1 MHSKTLHIIMA
12 GMLLFSESVLMPLY
26 SMDGNH
32 RLNHSNCSDFVLIS
46 GTTNVNQFDFLYKRS
61 GLTFADSDYGQLEI
75 EIPVRDFVPSNP
87 FMYHDFLSLLRADEY
102 PSISISI
109 PQNQMDFISPDNESM
124 KPDVYITIAGITRT
138 FKLNCSLEKCSAGVL
153 IKGSEEIKLSDFN
166 LKKVERLGGLVKLHD
181 EINVSFGFIVNF
193 TAINQVSSQR

>member
-1 MHSKTLHIIMA
+1 MA
-12 GMLLFSESVLMPLY
+12 GMLLLFESILTPLY

-32 RLNHSNCSDFVLIS
+32 KRDNRNCPDFVLIS
-46 GTTNVNQFDFLYKRS
+46 GTTNVNQFDFFYNRS
-61 GLTFADSDYGQLEI
+61 GLSFANSNYGQLEI

-102 PSISISI
+102 PSINISI
-109 PQNQMDFISPDNESM
+109 PQSLMDFASPDNESL
-124 KPDVYITIAGITRT
+124 KPDVNITIAGITRT
-138 FKLNCSLEKCSAGVL
+138 FKLNCSVEKCSAGVL
-153 IKGSEEIKLSDFN
+153 VKGSEEIKLSDFN
-166 LKKVERLGGLVKLHD
+166 LKKVERFGGLVKLHD